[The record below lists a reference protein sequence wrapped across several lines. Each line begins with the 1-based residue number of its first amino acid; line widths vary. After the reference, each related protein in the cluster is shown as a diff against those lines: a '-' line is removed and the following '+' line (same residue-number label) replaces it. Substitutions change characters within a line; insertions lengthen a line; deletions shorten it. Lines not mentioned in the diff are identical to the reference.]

1 MEKRKRLSLDETTVS
16 WRYTGVHCSLGCDV
30 ILTSVW
36 QCRSRCGKRA
46 VPRES
51 QAEQRT
57 EKWYILIL
65 LRLTIQVN
73 SIYRKIIIL
82 SRPLQNISLI
92 VSRKHFKTWNE
103 KCRYNWHSAGS
114 LGWPF
119 PMRKFYQ
126 TVPGNCYGLKLPK
139 CWLQFLKVNLLCH
152 LLQFSAHF
160 RSQHTFY
167 QAAASP
173 PATTSDSIYCSGN
186 KGQYDTTTYYLDH
199 HYSGKQSQFNMK
211 WVTSKNQLRLT
222 HSNRYFQHIWRFDL
236 KRIKSWFKRIRLDLD
251 GILDF

>member
-46 VPRES
+46 VPREP

-57 EKWYILIL
+57 EKWFILIL

-82 SRPLQNISLI
+82 SRRLQNISLI
-92 VSRKHFKTWNE
+92 VSCKHFKTWNE
-103 KCRYNWHSAGS
+103 KCRYNWHSAGH
-114 LGWPF
+114 F
-119 PMRKFYQ
+119 QFYQ

-222 HSNRYFQHIWRFDL
+222 HLNRYFQHIWRFDL
-236 KRIKSWFKRIRLDLD
+236 KRIKSWFKRIRHDLD